1 MSDGKFDF
9 NEFVSESRET
19 LVNPKTYFSTM
30 KTTGGISEPLI
41 KAVIYGVI
49 AGVFSLFWSILHIN
63 AGAGMFGGGFGIMAF
78 FWSIFAA
85 IIGLFIG
92 AVIVMIISTI
102 CKGNTDFE
110 ACARV
115 TASLMVILPISAFF
129 GFAGGLNIY
138 LGMIITL
145 AINIFSLWLLFN
157 GLVNALKAKPET
169 ARIVIYVL
177 IGLMVLMLLAGF
189 GAKRKANQ
197 FMNQFNNSD
206 FNIENTR

>member
-1 MSDGKFDF
+1 MSNGKFDF
-9 NEFVSESRET
+9 NEFISESRET
-19 LVNPKTYFSTM
+19 LVNPKSYFSTM
-30 KTTGGISEPLI
+30 KTSGGIGEPLI

-49 AGVFSLFWSILHIN
+49 AGVFSLLWSILHVS
-63 AGAGMFGGGFGIMAF
+63 AGGGMFGGGFGIAAF

-85 IIGLFIG
+85 IIGLFVG
-92 AVIVMIISTI
+92 AIIVMVISAI

-115 TASLMVILPISAFF
+115 TASMMIIFPISAFF
-129 GFAGGLNIY
+129 GFAGGINLY
-138 LGMIITL
+138 LGMIISL

-157 GLVNALKAKPET
+157 GLVNALKAKEET
-169 ARIVIYVL
+169 ARIVMYVL
-177 IGLMVLMLLAGF
+177 IGLIVLMLLAGF

-197 FMNQFNNSD
+197 FMNQFNNTD